1 MGLKVIIT
9 GSTGMVGEG
18 IMQVCLNHPSVEK
31 VLILNRRSAGVKHH
45 KLTEILHWDF
55 TNLVPVADQLLGY
68 DACYHCMGISSV
80 GAEKDYYYQVT
91 YMMSMELGKTLS
103 RLNPGMVFCYVSGAG
118 TDETETSKLE
128 WARLKGR
135 TENEL
140 AQLPF
145 KKMYAYRPGFIKPI
159 PGAAHAHAFYNYINW
174 LFPFGKNLFPNGFN
188 TMEELGLSMINLT
201 LHPADINILRGKE
214 ISGFAAVG

>member
-18 IMQVCLNHPSVEK
+18 IMQVCLNHAAVEK
-31 VLILNRRSAGVKHH
+31 VLILNRRTAGVKHP

-55 TNLVPVADQLLGY
+55 TNLAPIANQLAGY

-80 GAEKDYYYQVT
+80 GTEKDYYHKVT
-91 YMMSMELGKTLS
+91 YEMSMELGKTLS
-103 RLNPGMVFCYVSGAG
+103 RLNPEMVFCYVSGAG
-118 TDETETSKLE
+118 TD
-128 WARLKGR
+128 ARLKGR

-159 PGAAHAHAFYNYINW
+159 PGAVHAHTFYNYINW
-174 LFPFGKNLFPNGFN
+174 LFPFGKNLYPNGFN

-201 LHPADINILRGKE
+201 VHPADVSILKGKE
-214 ISGFAAVG
+214 VSRFAAMDYGL

>member
-9 GSTGMVGEG
+9 GTTGMVGEG
-18 IMQVCLNHPSVEK
+18 VLLVCLNHPSVEK
-31 VLILNRRSAGVKHH
+31 VLIINRRTAGITHP
-45 KLTEILHWDF
+45 KLTEILHPDF
-55 TNLVPVADQLLGY
+55 TNLAPVAGQLTGY

-80 GAEKDYYYQVT
+80 GTSKENYYKVT
-91 YMMSMELGKTLS
+91 YLMSMELGRTLS
-103 RLNPGMVFCYVSGAG
+103 RLNPEMVFCYVSGAG
-118 TDETETSKLE
+118 TDETGTAKME

-159 PGAAHAHAFYNYINW
+159 PGSKHAHTFYNYINW
-174 LFPFGKNLFPNGFN
+174 IFPAGKKLYPNGFN
-188 TMEELGLSMINLT
+188 TMEELGLSMINLS
-201 LHPADINILRGKE
+201 LHPADINILNGKDIARHAE
-214 ISGFAAVG
+214 L